1 MTYREATTMTNE
13 QAIEMFEEFNER
25 GYITC
30 PECGEHIEI
39 DTEECSCGWV
49 NMIMAA
55 GMV

>member
-1 MTYREATTMTNE
+1 MTNE

-49 NMIMAA
+49 NMIFAA